1 MRADNEHR
9 TVSSSTTR
17 SSTCASK
24 RRTTVVALSQLLVV
38 VVAAVVWTVD
48 VVVDAYPVIVQV
60 DEGSQRCFRFNIPE
74 DDEYVDTYVRMDAIV
89 CFICFCKCLFVCE
102 KYC

>member
-1 MRADNEHR
+1 MPRMRADNEHR
-9 TVSSSTTR
+9 TVSSSSSSTVSSSTR
-17 SSTCASK
+17 SSTCATK
-24 RRTTVVALSQLLVV
+24 RRTTVVVALSQLLVV

-74 DDEYVDTYVRMDAIV
+74 DDEYVDNYG
-89 CFICFCKCLFVCE
+89 
-102 KYC
+102 

>member
-1 MRADNEHR
+1 MPRMRADNEHR
-9 TVSSSTTR
+9 TVSSSTR
-17 SSTCASK
+17 SSTCATK
-24 RRTTVVALSQLLVV
+24 RRTTVVVLSQLLAVV
-38 VVAAVVWTVD
+38 VVAAVWTVG
-48 VVVDAYPVIVQV
+48 VVDAYPVIVQV

-89 CFICFCKCLFVCE
+89 CFFCLCLFVCE